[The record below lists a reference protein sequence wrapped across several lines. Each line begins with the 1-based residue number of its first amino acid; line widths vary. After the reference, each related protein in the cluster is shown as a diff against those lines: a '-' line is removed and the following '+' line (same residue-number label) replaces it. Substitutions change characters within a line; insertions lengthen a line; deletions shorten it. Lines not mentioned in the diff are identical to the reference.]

1 MAEGEADGG
10 GFLPS
15 IRGLPAGGGAVG
27 TAAAAVPGG
36 SSGEPAAPGW
46 AMPALKLAEGAE
58 RVCLPRHLLQPV
70 HTSCLMLLLLL
81 QDLDIR
87 ALVSP

>member
-1 MAEGEADGG
+1 
-10 GFLPS
+10 
-15 IRGLPAGGGAVG
+15 
-27 TAAAAVPGG
+27 
-36 SSGEPAAPGW
+36 
-46 AMPALKLAEGAE
+46 MPALKLAEGAE